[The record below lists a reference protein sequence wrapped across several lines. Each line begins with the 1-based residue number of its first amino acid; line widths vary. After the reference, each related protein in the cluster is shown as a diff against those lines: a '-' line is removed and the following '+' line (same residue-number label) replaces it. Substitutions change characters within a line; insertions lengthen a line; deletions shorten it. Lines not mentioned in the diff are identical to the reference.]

1 MGTVKLKAVPSSST
15 TEHADASWHH
25 PADHPHSDACRRA
38 AHLGLQP
45 ELGLCPE
52 RRLGSDRGDPDH
64 PLADGPP
71 LTAER
76 ISTQAKGARSGP
88 FLLSACRFGQRAY
101 WKAGAPLS
109 WSLVMFSMA

>member
-1 MGTVKLKAVPSSST
+1 MRPSCLSRSEADEGTLPWLSRWLMGTVKLKAVSSSST

-25 PADHPHSDACRRA
+25 PADHPHSDACRCA

-52 RRLGSDRGDPDH
+52 RRAGSDRRDPDH

-71 LTAER
+71 LMAGP
-76 ISTQAKGARSGP
+76 ISTQAKGA
-88 FLLSACRFGQRAY
+88 
-101 WKAGAPLS
+101 
-109 WSLVMFSMA
+109 